1 MSRAVLFILSLV
13 PCCLATSCLD
23 ESGKAVDWYFIYKL
37 PDGFRYAYRD
47 ANTKS
52 SDIAL
57 QPLSDRFLNMT
68 TGLALGDT
76 LHQVYQNKTGLAYV
90 LYNDE
95 GPPHTTIETV
105 NRDSQVLAVGNVSED
120 ETAHAKGVLAFDGT
134 SGFWLI
140 HSVPKFPDLK
150 APSFAWTAS
159 HVFAQHFLCISLDTA
174 NVDLAAFQLRHTEP
188 GIFASNMP
196 DVLSSV
202 VPNMTLTVQEK
213 AATTTSSTVSIS
225 SIRGTKKFTHFA
237 KRGTWGKDLYE
248 ELVEPTL
255 KEPFFWNT
263 WRRKPYT
270 EDSYCKSKGFAYD
283 SVNVM
288 SMNMGPDERYDQW
301 KYTRDHCKWGISQSS
316 AASWVCVGDINR
328 MTSQKH
334 RGGGT
339 ACFQDSGLHYAIN
352 ASIASVEAC

>member
-1 MSRAVLFILSLV
+1 MDTKYGRLAKRIKALPLVLIAISLQQ
-13 PCCLATSCLD
+13 CAATSCID
-23 ESGKAVDWYFIYKL
+23 ESGKPVDWYFIYKL

-47 ANTKS
+47 SNTKA
-52 SDIAL
+52 SDTAL

-76 LHQVYQNKTGLAYV
+76 LHQVYAHKTDYAYV

-95 GPPHTTIETV
+95 SPPHTA
-105 NRDSQVLAVGNVSED
+105 LAASNVSED

-140 HSVPKFPDLK
+140 HSVPKFPDLNG
-150 APSFAWTAS
+150 PDFTWTAS
-159 HVFAQHFLCISLDTA
+159 NVFAQHFLCISLDRE
-174 NVDLAAFQLRHTEP
+174 NIDKAAFQVRHTEP

-196 DVLSSV
+196 AAFSSL
-202 VPNMTLTVQEK
+202 VPNMTLVVQQKK
-213 AATTTSSTVSIS
+213 ASETSNVLAVTSVSG
-225 SIRGTKKFTHFA
+225 GTPFKHFA

-248 ELVEPTL
+248 DLVEPTL
-255 KEPFFWNT
+255 EEPFLWNT

-270 EDSYCKSKGFAYD
+270 EGSYCKASGYAYD

-288 SMNMGPDERYDQW
+288 SINMGPDTRYDQW
-301 KYTRDHCKWGISQSS
+301 KYTRDHCKWGISQTGN
-316 AASWVCVGDINR
+316 WVCVGDINR

-339 ACFQDSGLHYAIN
+339 ACFEDAGLHYAIN
-352 ASIASVEAC
+352 ATIASIEAC